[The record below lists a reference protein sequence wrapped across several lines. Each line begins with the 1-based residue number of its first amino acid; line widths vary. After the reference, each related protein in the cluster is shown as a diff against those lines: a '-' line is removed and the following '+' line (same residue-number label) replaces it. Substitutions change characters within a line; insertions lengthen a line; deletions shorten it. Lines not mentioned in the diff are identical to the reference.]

1 MIGHTPDVVVIGR
14 ICIDIYPE
22 QIGVGLAEVRTFS
35 KSIGGSATNVAVA
48 VAQLGNSVRL
58 ISRTGDDPF
67 GEFAR
72 DELSRLGVGIE
83 GISPVPGMQSV
94 LTFCEI

>member
-48 VAQLGNSVRL
+48 VAQLGNSARL
-58 ISRTGDDPF
+58 ITRTGDDPF

-72 DELSRLGVGIE
+72 DELSRLGVGTGE
-83 GISPVPGMQSV
+83 SARCPGCSR
-94 LTFCEI
+94 C